1 MNHQRTEQEANR
13 GSERAM
19 ERIILQSDNGT
30 RLEFTGR
37 VFSETSFY
45 DEESG
50 SLTRMRLFL
59 TDQGSQVYS
68 IVIADGG
75 RKQRRHYSV
84 KPEGELC
91 MMSDGEQTLAVP
103 TEMLFAAV
111 FGLCGLDPARADDLR
126 TTFSETLR
134 LAIG

>member
-1 MNHQRTEQEANR
+1 
-13 GSERAM
+13 M

-45 DEESG
+45 DEENG

-59 TDQGSQVYS
+59 TDEGSQVYS
-68 IVIADGG
+68 IVVADGG
-75 RKQRRHYSV
+75 CKQRRHYSV

-91 MMSDGEQTLAVP
+91 MMSDGLQTLAVP
-103 TEMLFAAV
+103 TEMLFASV

-126 TTFSETLR
+126 TTFAETLR